1 MDVITSAGIAALALL
16 AAVVSVA
23 FVYRSIFVRNYRC
36 PRCGPFGA
44 LDRTP
49 RRFGDRLIGRLI
61 ACRRYQCLACGW
73 EGLIP
78 DKAPRPTDGGR
89 TQAGRSGHVRDDR
102 RSPHADPARDT
113 SGDESAGQ

>member
-1 MDVITSAGIAALALL
+1 MDVITSVGIAALALL

-23 FVYRSIFVRNYRC
+23 LVYRSIFVRDYRC
-36 PRCGPFGA
+36 PRCGPLGA

-49 RRFGDRLIGRLI
+49 RRFGDHLIGRLI

-78 DKAPRPTDGGR
+78 DRADRPTDGGR
-89 TQAGRSGHVRDDR
+89 TQAGRSGDFRGDR
-102 RSPHADPARDT
+102 RRPHADPARDT
-113 SGDESAGQ
+113 SRDESAGR

>member
-1 MDVITSAGIAALALL
+1 LTVSQVITSCHFSTYNRTVL
-16 AAVVSVA
+16 
-23 FVYRSIFVRNYRC
+23 YRSIFLRNGDC
-36 PRCGPFGA
+36 PRCGPLGA

-78 DKAPRPTDGGR
+78 DGAAKPTDGGR
-89 TQAGRSGHVRDDR
+89 PQAGRSGDVRGDR
-102 RSPHADPARDT
+102 RRPHADPARDT
-113 SGDESAGQ
+113 AGDESAGQ